1 MGPRHQHRL
10 DRRPDGTGPAHRAH
24 HCLQHHERR
33 PGELHPRPR
42 RRVGA
47 ARHHRQRHLPGL
59 LPLEN
64 DPGDAR
70 HHRRADPRLDADQAP
85 GKRRGPERAGGAAR
99 LRGLAPY
106 HRAGDRRRRRSERDM
121 SSDAKLAFTRD
132 YQKRIPFVSHLKI
145 LTETLGEGTAR
156 LSLPIE
162 PHLTNS
168 IGTVHGGVIMSL
180 LDVALCTAART
191 LHPDS
196 LGVITI
202 DMSTSFIGGGSG
214 ARLLAEARV
223 LKNGRSMI
231 FVDGEAKNEDGSLG
245 AKAIGTERGRLK
257 DREPRGGLSWGIS
270 SRKDNQWRPAT
281 AGRGSPAAGG

>member
-1 MGPRHQHRL
+1 M
-10 DRRPDGTGPAHRAH
+10 T
-24 HCLQHHERR
+24 
-33 PGELHPRPR
+33 
-42 RRVGA
+42 
-47 ARHHRQRHLPGL
+47 
-59 LPLEN
+59 
-64 DPGDAR
+64 
-70 HHRRADPRLDADQAP
+70 
-85 GKRRGPERAGGAAR
+85 
-99 LRGLAPY
+99 
-106 HRAGDRRRRRSERDM
+106 
-121 SSDAKLAFTRD
+121 SDTKLAFTRD

-145 LTETLGEGTAR
+145 LTETLGEGSAR

-162 PHLTNS
+162 LHLTNS

-231 FVDGEAKNEDGSLG
+231 FVEGEAKNEDGSLV
-245 AKAIGTERGRLK
+245 AKAIATVRVRLK
-257 DREPRGGLSWGIS
+257 E
-270 SRKDNQWRPAT
+270 K
-281 AGRGSPAAGG
+281 

>member
-1 MGPRHQHRL
+1 
-10 DRRPDGTGPAHRAH
+10 
-24 HCLQHHERR
+24 
-33 PGELHPRPR
+33 
-42 RRVGA
+42 
-47 ARHHRQRHLPGL
+47 
-59 LPLEN
+59 
-64 DPGDAR
+64 
-70 HHRRADPRLDADQAP
+70 
-85 GKRRGPERAGGAAR
+85 
-99 LRGLAPY
+99 
-106 HRAGDRRRRRSERDM
+106 M
-121 SSDAKLAFTRD
+121 SSDARLAFTRD

-156 LSLPIE
+156 LSLAVE

-231 FVDGEAKNEDGSLG
+231 FVDGEAKNEDGSLV
-245 AKAIGTERGRLK
+245 AKAIATVRVRLK
-257 DREPRGGLSWGIS
+257 E
-270 SRKDNQWRPAT
+270 K
-281 AGRGSPAAGG
+281 